1 MPTSDIYI
9 VTGLRLH
16 DDEKLRVVELE
27 PWDEPVENPN
37 YSKLEDLKRTLGNST
52 SPDANY
58 NNFMTTI
65 LSSFTV
71 PPSLKPSHSPA
82 LNVIMVLPRDELA
95 VDSIEIGT
103 KVRLHISKFE
113 E

>member
-52 SPDANY
+52 NPADAG
-58 NNFMTTI
+58 FMTAI
-65 LSSFTV
+65 LSGFTV
-71 PPSLKPSHSPA
+71 PPSLKPIHSRE

-95 VDSIEIGT
+95 GDHIDIGT

>member
-37 YSKLEDLKRTLGNST
+37 YSKLEDLKRTFGNSF
-52 SPDANY
+52 SPDAS
-58 NNFMTTI
+58 FMTSM
-65 LSSFTV
+65 LSGFTV
-71 PPSLKPSHSPA
+71 PPSLKPLHSPV

-95 VDSIEIGT
+95 SDSIEIGT